1 MPRGNSGLPGSG
13 LVIDSMA
20 AAVWAHRGPAPLMER
35 PHRHDDLEI
44 NIVLEGRLDYL
55 FGATRLTVSVN
66 EIALFWAATPHRLID
81 SLTPEPGDHCWV
93 HIPLAT
99 VLAWGLS
106 DEDLRSL
113 LTDRPIVLPTGVV
126 GRDLRSTF
134 ETWMVDLP
142 GGDLQQPALLEVQA
156 LISRLLH
163 HNAHRADPDHPP
175 VDPDH
180 LSGDAMMRHVVQMA
194 RFVVTSF
201 RRPITASDVAGE
213 THLHPT
219 YAMTVFRRN
228 MGMTLGNYLT
238 RCRVAEAQ
246 RLLITTSLTTAE
258 IGYASGFGSQSS
270 FYGHFTRVC
279 GCSPNAYRR
288 SLR

>member
-1 MPRGNSGLPGSG
+1 
-13 LVIDSMA
+13 MA
-20 AAVWAHRGPAPLMER
+20 AAVWAHRGPAPHMER

-44 NIVLEGRLDYL
+44 NIVLEGRLHYL
-55 FGATRLTVSVN
+55 FGGTRLTVSAN

-81 SLTPEPGDHCWV
+81 SPALEPGDHYWV
-93 HIPLAT
+93 HIPLAM
-99 VLAWGLS
+99 VLGWALS

-113 LTDRPIVLPTGVV
+113 LTDRPIVLPADVV

-134 ETWMVDLP
+134 ETWVVDLP

-156 LISRLLH
+156 LIGRLLH
-163 HNAHRADPDHPP
+163 HHAHRAGHDHAP

-180 LSGDAMMRHVVQMA
+180 PAGDAAMRHVVRMA
-194 RFVVTSF
+194 RFAVTSF
-201 RRPITASDVAGE
+201 RRPITASDVANE
-213 THLHPT
+213 THLNST
-219 YAMTVFRRN
+219 YAMTVFRRS
-228 MGMTLGNYLT
+228 MGMTLANYLT

-258 IGYASGFGSQSS
+258 IAYASGFGSQSS
-270 FYGHFTRVC
+270 FYEHFTRVC
-279 GCSPNAYRR
+279 GCPPNAYRR